1 MHRPHTRTA
10 AALATGVM
18 LLALTAACG
27 GGDDTAAAPAASQPA
42 AATTAPWTGAPSAGA
57 TAGAGAPAA
66 PTATGTTVTVT
77 ATEFALKLSQD
88 TFTAGTYTFV
98 TTNDGQVIHA
108 LEIEGPGVSGS
119 ETADLGP
126 GQSEGLT
133 VTLSPGTYK
142 LYCPVGN
149 HESRG
154 MSTEITVT

>member
-1 MHRPHTRTA
+1 MHRAQARTV
-10 AALATGVM
+10 AALASGV
-18 LLALTAACG
+18 LVLALTAACG
-27 GGDDTAAAPAASQPA
+27 GGDDTAAAPAASRPA

-57 TAGAGAPAA
+57 TATAGVSSAPA
-66 PTATGTTVTVT
+66 ATGTTVMVT

-98 TTNDGQVIHA
+98 TTNDGQVTHA
-108 LEIEGPGVSGS
+108 LEIEGPGLGDS

-133 VTLSPGTYK
+133 VTLGLGTYK

-149 HESRG
+149 HEAQG
-154 MSTEITVT
+154 MSTQITVT